1 MTILSKITDFLYAFF
16 SKAGIT
22 KMLMYNNET
31 PLLFTQLYFWI
42 FFGIVLLIYSIIYK
56 KNKVRNGFL
65 FLVSLFFYYKTSGFF
80 FFILLF
86 STVADYLIGFLIH
99 NGKSIN
105 AKKWWLS
112 LSIFINLFVLFYF
125 KYAYFFADSFN
136 QLVGSEWHPINHF
149 ASLSNHFFSTTFRV
163 DQILLPVGIS
173 FFTFQ
178 TMSYSI
184 DIYRGAVQ
192 PVKSI
197 VDFGFYVS
205 FFPQLV
211 AGPIVRASNFIPQLY
226 KTYRLTKT
234 QFGIALF
241 WIMNGLLK
249 KVILADYIA
258 LNLVDRVFEN
268 PELFSGFENLIALY
282 GYSLQ
287 VYADFSGYTDIA
299 IGIALLLGFELP
311 KNFDSPYKADSCGNF
326 WKRWHISLSS
336 WLKDYLYIPMGG
348 NRGGSIFT
356 FVSLGFVALFLFFI
370 SGSIAVLI
378 YFLAGLIIAVTIG
391 LIFPKLRSWYIT
403 NINIMITM
411 LLGGLWHGAS
421 WNFVFWGGLNG
432 LGIVVYKL
440 WRKVS
445 PWENKSKWWNRA
457 WAVFITFNFISF
469 TRIWFRSGSASSFD
483 ALNTSH
489 DIQQELITANSML
502 YKLLTDLNLTIL
514 PEIIVGYWEVLS
526 VMIVGFIIHLL
537 PSKWKMWYK
546 NKFASAP
553 LVIQLSFC
561 VVAVV
566 LLYQILSAD
575 LQPFIYFQF

>member
-1 MTILSKITDFLYAFF
+1 MTMLEKITDFINGLF
-16 SKAGIT
+16 SIENIGNLFI
-22 KMLMYNNET
+22 YNNDT
-31 PLLFTQLYFWI
+31 PLLFTQLYFWV
-42 FFGIVLLIYSIIYK
+42 FFAIVLSVYSIVYK

-80 FFILLF
+80 FSILLF
-86 STVADYLIGFLIH
+86 STFSDYLLGFAIY
-99 NGKSIN
+99 NEKN
-105 AKKWWLS
+105 KTTKKWWLS
-112 LSIFINLFVLFYF
+112 LSIIINLSVLFYF

-136 QLVGSEWHPINHF
+136 QLVGTDWHPINHF
-149 ASLSNHFFSTTFRV
+149 ASLSNQLFSTTFRV

-184 DIYRGAVQ
+184 DVYRNAVK

-211 AGPIVRASNFIPQLY
+211 AGPIVRAANFIPQLY
-226 KTYRLTKT
+226 KPYCLTKK

-258 LNLVDRVFEN
+258 LNLVDRVFDN
-268 PELFSGFENLIALY
+268 PELFSGVENLMALY

-299 IGIALLLGFELP
+299 IGIALLLGFQLP

-348 NRGGSIFT
+348 NRGGSVFT

-370 SGSIAVLI
+370 SGSFYVLF
-378 YFLAGLIIAVTIG
+378 YFLAGLIVALLIG
-391 LIFPKLRSWYIT
+391 LVFPKLRSWYIT
-403 NINIMITM
+403 NINVMITM

-483 ALNTSH
+483 SMNKAH
-489 DIQQELITANSML
+489 DIQAELITANSML
-502 YKLLTDLNLTIL
+502 YKLLTDLNWS
-514 PEIIVGYWEVLS
+514 IIPDLISGYWQVLL
-526 VMIVGFIIHLL
+526 VMFAGFFIHLL
-537 PSKWKMWYK
+537 PSKWKHWYR

-553 LVIQLSFC
+553 LVSQLCFC
-561 VVAVV
+561 VFAVI

>member
-1 MTILSKITDFLYAFF
+1 MTMLEKITDFINGLF
-16 SKAGIT
+16 SIENIGNLFI
-22 KMLMYNNET
+22 YNNDT
-31 PLLFTQLYFWI
+31 PLLFTQLYFWV
-42 FFGIVLLIYSIIYK
+42 FFAIVLSVYSIVYK
-56 KNKVRNGFL
+56 KNKARNGFL

-80 FFILLF
+80 FSILLF
-86 STVADYLIGFLIH
+86 STFSDYLLGFAIY
-99 NGKSIN
+99 NEKN
-105 AKKWWLS
+105 KTTKKWWLS
-112 LSIFINLFVLFYF
+112 LSIIINLSVLFYF

-136 QLVGSEWHPINHF
+136 QLVGTDWHPINHF
-149 ASLSNHFFSTTFRV
+149 ASLSNQLFSTTFRV

-184 DIYRGAVQ
+184 DVYRNAVK

-211 AGPIVRASNFIPQLY
+211 AGPIVRAANFIPQLY
-226 KTYRLTKT
+226 KPYCLTKK

-258 LNLVDRVFEN
+258 LNLVDRVFDN
-268 PELFSGFENLIALY
+268 PELFSGVENLMALY

-299 IGIALLLGFELP
+299 IGIALLLGFQLP

-348 NRGGSIFT
+348 NRGGSVFT

-370 SGSIAVLI
+370 SGSFYVLF
-378 YFLAGLIIAVTIG
+378 YFLAGLIVALLIG
-391 LIFPKLRSWYIT
+391 LVFPKLRSWYIT
-403 NINIMITM
+403 NINVMITM

-440 WRKVS
+440 WRKIS

-483 ALNTSH
+483 SMNKAH
-489 DIQQELITANSML
+489 DIQAELITANSML
-502 YKLLTDLNLTIL
+502 YKLLTDLNWS
-514 PEIIVGYWEVLS
+514 IIPDLISGYWQVLL
-526 VMIVGFIIHLL
+526 VMFAGFVIHLL
-537 PSKWKMWYK
+537 PGKWKHWYR

-553 LVIQLSFC
+553 LVSQLCFC
-561 VVAVV
+561 VFAAI